1 MLLLSLL
8 KMLII
13 VVLFIA
19 LADLKQLIY
28 LKILFLKTVDIYI
41 YIYIYIYCLKFQS
54 AQDSF
59 FVLVY
64 IKWLIVWTSKKLSIF
79 GENDSRRLSYFLQTH
94 IFWNFDHIS
103 RIYNQI
109 NYRNIWFPKVIITL
123 IMRPQVLLSMFFF
136 PKKNRTLMPLS
147 ISIETVMRN
156 SEMLKFIPDHLKSK
170 KNV

>member
-41 YIYIYIYCLKFQS
+41 
-54 AQDSF
+54 
-59 FVLVY
+59 LVY

-79 GENDSRRLSYFLQTH
+79 AENDSRRISYFLQTH
-94 IFWNFDHIS
+94 IF
-103 RIYNQI
+103 
-109 NYRNIWFPKVIITL
+109 
-123 IMRPQVLLSMFFF
+123 
-136 PKKNRTLMPLS
+136 
-147 ISIETVMRN
+147 
-156 SEMLKFIPDHLKSK
+156 
-170 KNV
+170 

>member
-41 YIYIYIYCLKFQS
+41 YCLKFQS
-54 AQDSF
+54 AQDSI

-109 NYRNIWFPKVIITL
+109 NYRNIWFPNVIIILTW
-123 IMRPQVLLSMFFF
+123 RHKCFFQCFFF
-136 PKKNRTLMPLS
+136 PKENRTLMPLS
-147 ISIETVMRN
+147 VSIETVMRN

>member
-28 LKILFLKTVDIYI
+28 LKILFLKTVCVYI
-41 YIYIYIYCLKFQS
+41 YIYIASNFSLLKT
-54 AQDSF
+54 
-59 FVLVY
+59 
-64 IKWLIVWTSKKLSIF
+64 VWTSKKLSIF

-109 NYRNIWFPKVIITL
+109 NYRNIWFPNVIIALT
-123 IMRPQVLLSMFFF
+123 MTAQVLLSMFFF
-136 PKKNRTLMPLS
+136 
-147 ISIETVMRN
+147 
-156 SEMLKFIPDHLKSK
+156 SK
-170 KNV
+170 KEPHLNAVEY